1 MDSAQ
6 PGHGRRAGPAGC
18 DRAHRTHAARRTFG
32 AYAAALLVA
41 TGACGRIGFTLL
53 DVPPADA
60 GADER
65 RDASPAD
72 ATAAS
77 ADAQTI
83 DATAADVADATGA
96 ADAADAEAPDA
107 EAEAEAGAPDAGPD
121 AGEGGCALSPIVN
134 YCTALPL
141 LPAPPVIDGVLDCGP
156 RLLPIVPAGWTGPGV
171 VPAGNAASVAAAWR
185 PDGLY
190 VYVEVTCPELI
201 VAGPGEYAWE
211 GNGVE
216 LYVDNDG
223 VFSNSPL
230 YDDGGTT
237 EQLVTEAPDSSTS
250 NSTTGEVWRNA
261 AYVGPWTSTHFELY
275 GTETGYVLEAF
286 VVASDLD
293 LTTWSLA
300 SGGMVGFN
308 LAINVA
314 FASPTTTGNDGH
326 RLGQFFMYVGPPPDG
341 PPFEDVR
348 SFCTPVLGP

>member
-1 MDSAQ
+1 MNAAH
-6 PGHGRRAGPAGC
+6 PGHQSGPADG
-18 DRAHRTHAARRTFG
+18 DRAHLVRRPRRPMG

-53 DVPPADA
+53 DLPAADA

-65 RDASPAD
+65 HDASPAD

-77 ADAQTI
+77 ADAQTV

-96 ADAADAEAPDA
+96 PDAADAKAPDA
-107 EAEAEAGAPDAGPD
+107 DAGPD
-121 AGEGGCALSPIVN
+121 SGEAGCAQSPIVN
-134 YCTALPL
+134 YCTALPF
-141 LPAPPVIDGVLDCGP
+141 LPAAPVIDGVLDCGP
-156 RLLPIVPAGWTGPGV
+156 QLLPIVAVGWSGPGV
-171 VPAGNAASVAAAWR
+171 VPAGNSASVAAAWR

-190 VYVEVTCPELI
+190 VYVEVTCPQLI
-201 VAGPGEYAWE
+201 IAGSGEYAWE
-211 GNGVE
+211 GDGVE

-223 VFSNSPL
+223 VFPDSPL
-230 YDDGGTT
+230 YDDAGTT

-261 AYVGPWTSTHFELY
+261 SYVGPWTSKSFELY

-286 VVASDLD
+286 IVASDLN

-300 SGGMVGFN
+300 SGAMVGFN
-308 LAINVA
+308 IAVNVA
-314 FASPTTTGNDGH
+314 FASPTTTGGDGH
-326 RLGQFFMYVGPPPDG
+326 RLGQFFMYIGPPPDG
-341 PPFEDVR
+341 PPFDDVR